1 MYRFAK
7 LAVTAAA
14 LCGLAVLGPAAIRG
28 QDKPKKEE
36 PKVTTTKS
44 GLKYQDEK
52 VGTGREAKPGDTV
65 AVHYTGW
72 LKNGT
77 KFDSSVGKQ
86 PLSFRLGTGR
96 VIAGWH
102 EGIEGMKV
110 GGKRKLIIPPSLAY
124 REEGF
129 PPVIP
134 PNAELTFEVEL
145 VKIN

>member
-1 MYRFAK
+1 MIRFVK
-7 LAVTAAA
+7 LAVATAA
-14 LCGLAVLGPAAIRG
+14 LYGLAILGPVQTRA

-44 GLKYQDEK
+44 GLKYTDEK
-52 VGTGREAKPGDTV
+52 VGSGKVAKPGDNV
-65 AVHYTGW
+65 SVHYTGW
-72 LKNGT
+72 LKNG
-77 KFDSSVGKQ
+77 KQFDSSKGKD

-102 EGIEGMKV
+102 EGIEGMKE

-124 REEGF
+124 GDEGY

-134 PNAELTFEVEL
+134 PKAELTFEVEL
-145 VKIN
+145 MKVN